1 MEANNC
7 TAING
12 SAGVAHHE
20 HSMGQLLV
28 DHSTALSAV
37 CLASLILGLPLSV
50 NMLWHLRVATNA
62 SGRGVLR
69 DRITFSELP
78 FYYDNHYKYTFLWT
92 YVKYWTLISNRHSE

>member
-1 MEANNC
+1 MEANNY
-7 TAING
+7 TASNG
-12 SAGVAHHE
+12 SAGLAHQE

-69 DRITFSELP
+69 DRIKFLELP
-78 FYYDNHYKYTFLWT
+78 FYYDTKLHY
-92 YVKYWTLISNRHSE
+92 LIPLLYITVCHGHI